1 MKEEIGGLDFD
12 HHHPSG
18 RSGMVVLGV
27 LRCNWGEVHHMV
39 GVAVTPVVCVLGEDL
54 GNVNLRPNPDEVA
67 EVFTIPLSTLMD
79 KSQWIHKDDHAPIF
93 LGGPYMI
100 WGLTGYILERFW
112 KDVLMPFHIKDGTL

>member
-1 MKEEIGGLDFD
+1 
-12 HHHPSG
+12 
-18 RSGMVVLGV
+18 
-27 LRCNWGEVHHMV
+27 MV